1 MSSPHAGREHVE
13 YSGFLFPEEWAVFRI
28 VLFAMLASG
37 SALAQQCGDLVA
49 AKFRPL
55 AGKETVDLCKAYAGK
70 VLLVVNTASKCGYTP
85 QYEGLE
91 ALNAKYADR
100 GFAVLGFPSNDFRQQ
115 EPGTESEIRDFCT
128 LTYGVKFPIFEKVH
142 VKQES
147 AHPFYAGLAAAS
159 GGRYPSWN
167 FYKYLIDRNGKVV
180 ADFASKV
187 APDDR
192 DLVTR
197 IEGLLAEP
205 AIETK

>member
-1 MSSPHAGREHVE
+1 M
-13 YSGFLFPEEWAVFRI
+13 
-28 VLFAMLASG
+28 
-37 SALAQQCGDLVA
+37 
-49 AKFRPL
+49 
-55 AGKETVDLCKAYAGK
+55 
-70 VLLVVNTASKCGYTP
+70 
-85 QYEGLE
+85 
-91 ALNAKYADR
+91 
-100 GFAVLGFPSNDFRQQ
+100 
-115 EPGTESEIRDFCT
+115 
-128 LTYGVKFPIFEKVH
+128 FEKVH

-187 APDDR
+187 GPDDR

-205 AIETK
+205 SIETK

>member
-28 VLFAMLASG
+28 VLFALLASG

-142 VKQES
+142 VKEES

-205 AIETK
+205 AVETK

>member
-142 VKQES
+142 VKEES

>member
-1 MSSPHAGREHVE
+1 
-13 YSGFLFPEEWAVFRI
+13 VFRI

-128 LTYGVKFPIFEKVH
+128 LTYGVKFPMFEKVH

>member
-1 MSSPHAGREHVE
+1 MSSPHADREHVE

-28 VLFAMLASG
+28 VLFALLASG

-128 LTYGVKFPIFEKVH
+128 LTYGVKFPMFEKVH
-142 VKQES
+142 VKEES

>member
-1 MSSPHAGREHVE
+1 M
-13 YSGFLFPEEWAVFRI
+13 FRI
-28 VLFAMLASG
+28 ALFALLAS
-37 SALAQQCGDLVA
+37 STAFAQQCGDLAA

-55 AGKETVDLCKAYAGK
+55 AGKETVDLCKVYGGK

-91 ALNAKYADR
+91 AMYAKYAER
-100 GFAVLGFPSNDFRQQ
+100 GFAVLGFPSNDFREQ

-128 LTYGVKFPIFEKVH
+128 LTYGVKFPMFEKVH
-142 VKQES
+142 VKEGS

-180 ADFASKV
+180 ADFPSKV
-187 APDDR
+187 TPDDA
-192 DLVTR
+192 DLVAK
-197 IEGLLAEP
+197 IEALLGAPES
-205 AIETK
+205 TKGK

>member
-55 AGKETVDLCKAYAGK
+55 AGKETVDGCKAYAGK

-128 LTYGVKFPIFEKVH
+128 LTYGVKFPMFEKVH
-142 VKQES
+142 VKEES